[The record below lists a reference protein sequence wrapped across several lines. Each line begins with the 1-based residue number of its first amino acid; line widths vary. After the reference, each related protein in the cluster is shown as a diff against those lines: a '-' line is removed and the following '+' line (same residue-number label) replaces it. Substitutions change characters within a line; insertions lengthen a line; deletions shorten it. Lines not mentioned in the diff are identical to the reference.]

1 MSCCVNR
8 KQKDGP
14 DGETETTPGSPK
26 DDKGTPLE
34 YYYILEQ
41 IYQYNCCYY
50 LISHR
55 WYYI

>member
-26 DDKGTPLE
+26 DEKGTQTTTVHEL
-34 YYYILEQ
+34 L
-41 IYQYNCCYY
+41 
-50 LISHR
+50 LI
-55 WYYI
+55 I